1 MVSIFFRVLG
11 CVMEAEV
18 FLKATAKKLILSK
31 EARKNASRLGEK
43 LLSEGGI
50 EQVIH
55 ELLWRE
61 TSYE

>member
-18 FLKATAKKLILSK
+18 ILKATAKKLILSK

-55 ELLWRE
+55 ELL
-61 TSYE
+61 